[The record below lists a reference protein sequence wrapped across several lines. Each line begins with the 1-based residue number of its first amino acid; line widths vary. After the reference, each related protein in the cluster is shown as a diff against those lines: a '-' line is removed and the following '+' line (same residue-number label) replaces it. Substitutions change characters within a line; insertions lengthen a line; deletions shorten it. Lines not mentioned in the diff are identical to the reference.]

1 MRPEGAKAGKQRD
14 DVRAPGDPSG
24 SGQGWRHGAPTCGSR
39 TIPALTGVDRRT
51 RKIAHWLLQRVIHWR
66 RRSAGKP
73 RARFWELARDFIPY
87 VVSERDGQLHV
98 LATDDPTHGNLFAR
112 KRSKEL
118 SVLTRALE
126 CLGAA
131 GVEISRTTFVDIG
144 ANTGTTTLAALK
156 AGFSSVLACEPAPN
170 SFRLL
175 RANLVLNGVEES
187 VRPLE
192 VALSNRA
199 GTGMLDLG
207 SRSRKARVL
216 ADPGESPRWRS
227 QQIRLTRLDDL
238 VAEGKLDPAEV
249 GLVFMDVEGHE
260 CHVLE
265 GASSVLQED
274 VPLVME
280 LNPKLLRLAG
290 KIDRLGDQLDRHY
303 THILDLRDDSDPTF
317 VPVDQLGALI
327 DDVEKGATDILACR
341 LPTITARLTIS

>member
-1 MRPEGAKAGKQRD
+1 
-14 DVRAPGDPSG
+14 
-24 SGQGWRHGAPTCGSR
+24 
-39 TIPALTGVDRRT
+39 
-51 RKIAHWLLQRVIHWR
+51 
-66 RRSAGKP
+66 
-73 RARFWELARDFIPY
+73 
-87 VVSERDGQLHV
+87 
-98 LATDDPTHGNLFAR
+98 
-112 KRSKEL
+112 
-118 SVLTRALE
+118 
-126 CLGAA
+126 
-131 GVEISRTTFVDIG
+131 
-144 ANTGTTTLAALK
+144 
-156 AGFSSVLACEPAPN
+156 
-170 SFRLL
+170 
-175 RANLVLNGVEES
+175 
-187 VRPLE
+187 
-192 VALSNRA
+192 
-199 GTGMLDLG
+199 MLDLG

>member
-1 MRPEGAKAGKQRD
+1 VQVTYD
-14 DVRAPGDPSG
+14 S
-24 SGQGWRHGAPTCGSR
+24 
-39 TIPALTGVDRRT
+39 ILTGVDRRT
-51 RKIAHWLLQRVIHWR
+51 RRIVHWLRQLAMPWR
-66 RRSAGKP
+66 PRGADKP
-73 RARFWELARDFIPY
+73 RARFWRLAQDFTPY
-87 VVSERDGQLHV
+87 VVSERDGHFHV
-98 LATDDPTHGNLFAR
+98 LATDDPTHGNFFAR

-118 SVLTRALE
+118 SVLRRALE

-175 RANLVLNGVEES
+175 RTNLVLNGVDES
-187 VRPLE
+187 VRPLQ

-216 ADPGESPRWRS
+216 AHPGESPRWRS

-238 VAEGKLDPAEV
+238 VAEGALDPAEV
-249 GLVFMDVEGHE
+249 GMVFMDVEGHE

-265 GASSVLQED
+265 GASTVLKED

-290 KIDRLGDQLDRHY
+290 KIDDLADQLERHY
-303 THILDLRDDSDPTF
+303 THILNLRDGSDPTF
-317 VPVDQLGALI
+317 MPVDQLGALI
-327 DDVEKGATDILACR
+327 DDVEESATDILACR
-341 LPTITARLTIS
+341 LPSD